1 MDDGRLGDGEPVAQ
15 LRPVSGWRASA
26 PSRSRT
32 RSLSSLAALRVKVR
46 PRIASGSTIR
56 LATSHDTRAAIVSV
70 LPDPAPATTTSG
82 RSVGAATTRACSGD
96 GA

>member
-1 MDDGRLGDGEPVAQ
+1 M
-15 LRPVSGWRASA
+15 SGCRARA
-26 PSRSRT
+26 PNRSRT
-32 RSLSSLAALRVKVR
+32 RSLSSLAALRVKVS

-56 LATSHDTRAAIVSV
+56 FATSQETRAAMVSV

-82 RSVGAATTRACSGD
+82 RSAGAETTRACSGE